1 MAQIVTI
8 TNPLTGQPAQVDQLE
23 HTAQE
28 IDDAIARA
36 LPGGAIDIALQNKA
50 SAYEHQPEIEIT
62 SDYFEKPIH
71 VKKDDAGNVHIN
83 IWNTFT
89 SKIIPQYGWVTVCN
103 IPTGYRPSH
112 TILVTSNFFTGTTLY
127 ASAYIFIE
135 NNGNLSVSGGGD
147 RGASI
152 PNNTTVN
159 FSGSWGT

>member
-28 IDDAIARA
+28 IDDGISRA

-62 SDYFEKPIH
+62 SDYLNAPIY
-71 VKKDDAGNVHIN
+71 VKKDDAGNVHISL
-83 IWNTFT
+83 WNASTL
-89 SKIIPQYGWVTVCN
+89 KAIPQYGWTTMCN
-103 IPTGYRPSH
+103 IPTGYRPRQLI
-112 TILVTSNFFTGTTLY
+112 ILTSRCFNDTKLY
-127 ASAYIFIE
+127 ASASIMVTT
-135 NNGNLSVSGGGD
+135 GGDLSVTGGGD
-147 RGASI
+147 IGVAV
-152 PNNTTVN
+152 PNNSRVS

>member
-8 TNPLTGQPAQVDQLE
+8 TNPLTGQPAQVDQLD

-62 SDYFEKPIH
+62 SDYFDVPIY
-71 VKKDDAGNVHIN
+71 VKKDDAGNVHIS
-83 IWNTFT
+83 IWNALTLQT
-89 SKIIPQYGWVTVCN
+89 IPQYGWAIMCN

-112 TILVTSNFFTGTTLY
+112 TNLITSNFFTGTKSYT
-127 ASAYIFIE
+127 SAIIMVDAT
-135 NNGNLSVSGGGD
+135 GNLQVSAGGD
-147 RGASI
+147 RGVAI
-152 PNNTTVN
+152 PNDSRVS
-159 FSGSWGT
+159 FSCSYGT